1 MTSLMT
7 YGVDFSEV
15 DGVAIIRLNRP
26 EVLNAI
32 DLETA
37 RALRSAVIAAERSPM
52 ARCILLTGVGR
63 HFSAGG
69 DVRFFHGTLDLPL
82 AERQGVFDE
91 ILHILNDVIPRL
103 RQMPKP
109 VVGSARGAVAGLGVS
124 LIAACDIAI
133 AARDAVFSMA
143 YCAIGGV
150 PDSGA
155 SAAIDKLS
163 NRKRAAELLLLG
175 ECFDAQEA
183 KDLGLIGQIVEPDAL
198 DAMTTARC
206 GKLAAGPTWALGRTK
221 RLLTSAETTPLETQL
236 AHERSAFVECV
247 ATTDFG
253 EGLKAFVDR
262 RPPTFVGA

>member
-1 MTSLMT
+1 MT
-7 YGVDFSEV
+7 YGVDFSEA

-26 EVLNAI
+26 EVLNAV

-37 RALRSAVIAAERSPM
+37 RALRSAVITAEQSPT
-52 ARCILLTGVGR
+52 ARCILLTGAGR
-63 HFSAGG
+63 HFSASG
-69 DVRFFHGTLDLPL
+69 DARFFHGTLDLPF

-91 ILHILNDVIPRL
+91 ILYVLNDVIPRL

-155 SAAIDKLS
+155 SAAIARLS
-163 NRKRAAELLLLG
+163 NRKR
-175 ECFDAQEA
+175 
-183 KDLGLIGQIVEPDAL
+183 
-198 DAMTTARC
+198 
-206 GKLAAGPTWALGRTK
+206 AAGPTWALGRAK
-221 RLLTSAETTPLETQL
+221 QLLRSAETTPLETQL
-236 AHERSAFVECV
+236 ARERSAFVEGV
-247 ATTDFG
+247 ATADFG